1 VSRRVADA
9 AAAVGWGR
17 GCSWNEKYNAMLT
30 EMGAWKQMVKD
41 YPNMSVAQVRTG
53 PSIHLPSELHAS
65 TAPCTASRS
74 LAPLHGANSRVDIQ
88 YAAAV
93 KQPWFEISSGRISN
107 FPPKPRVWRPP
118 NA

>member
-74 LAPLHGANSRVDIQ
+74 KL
-88 YAAAV
+88 
-93 KQPWFEISSGRISN
+93 
-107 FPPKPRVWRPP
+107 PRRHTHSTALRGMLGSAGV
-118 NA
+118 